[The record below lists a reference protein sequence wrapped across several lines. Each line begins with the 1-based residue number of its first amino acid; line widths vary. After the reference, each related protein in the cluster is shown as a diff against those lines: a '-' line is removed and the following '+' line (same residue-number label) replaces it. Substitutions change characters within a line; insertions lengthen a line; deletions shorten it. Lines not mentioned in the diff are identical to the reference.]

1 MDGESSGAVPSGDKR
16 QARLAILLIGIAL
29 FVLGFVITVSSS
41 SGLGDSKE
49 GNSHGVFSTGADTSS
64 LSLLVL
70 VGIVI
75 SLAGVL
81 VATVGPMAS
90 FIQAKTK

>member
-1 MDGESSGAVPSGDKR
+1 
-16 QARLAILLIGIAL
+16 LIGIAL

-41 SGLGDSKE
+41 SGLDPADDE
-49 GNSHGVFSTGADTSS
+49 GSSHGTLSFGAGSGS
-64 LSLLVL
+64 ISLLVL
-70 VGIVI
+70 FGIVV

-81 VATVGPMAS
+81 VATVGPMTS